1 MSVKIEKVSLDAIE
15 NLNKALAA
23 LPADSVGTLDTL
35 SFNSWRVIR
44 KSVKV
49 KLYLERTLGAIVQN
63 FVWTADFENKEE
75 CEEAAQSFGYKS
87 YAALLADTRNRFVEK
102 VVI

>member
-1 MSVKIEKVSLDAIE
+1 MDWSDWLGLVFGILVAVWA
-15 NLNKALAA
+15 NKRGYAWWAYILAS
-23 LPADSVGTLDTL
+23 P
-35 SFNSWRVIR
+35 II
-44 KSVKV
+44 
-49 KLYLERTLGAIVQN
+49 GAIALGILPN
-63 FVWTADFENKEE
+63 LSEPGKDFENKEE